1 MNAIAPVRR
10 LTVLYDAECSLCAF
24 LRDWL
29 LRQPQLVPLEP
40 VPAASEEARRRFPGL
55 DHGATLDEITVV
67 GDAGQVYRGPAAW
80 VVTLWALREHRPLA
94 HRLSTPSGRQ
104 VARGAGAPGAARR
117 RAVGRPGVP
126 ARGRLVVPPRQRLE
140 LHRARLRRRHLR
152 PSVAAP
158 LLTLGSLPVP
168 AKNDGPDDGATPT
181 KSEQTRALILETAMR
196 LFQERGYDKTTMR
209 AIAKEAGVSVGNAYY
224 YFAGKEHLIQGF
236 YDRIAAEHQ
245 VAVREILDR
254 ERDLE
259 ARLAGVLRAW
269 LDIAAPYH
277 EFAVQFFKN
286 AADPDSPLSPFS
298 PESEHAREEAISVHR
313 EVLAGATKTKVPEE
327 LRDVLP
333 ELMWL
338 SQMGLVLYW
347 IFDRTEGRERSY
359 RLAERGARLTARGVV
374 LARFR
379 VLRPLVREVHELF
392 TEFLPGM
399 TNAIPDP
406 AARRRSDP

>member
-1 MNAIAPVRR
+1 M
-10 LTVLYDAECSLCAF
+10 
-24 LRDWL
+24 
-29 LRQPQLVPLEP
+29 
-40 VPAASEEARRRFPGL
+40 
-55 DHGATLDEITVV
+55 
-67 GDAGQVYRGPAAW
+67 
-80 VVTLWALREHRPLA
+80 
-94 HRLSTPSGRQ
+94 
-104 VARGAGAPGAARR
+104 
-117 RAVGRPGVP
+117 
-126 ARGRLVVPPRQRLE
+126 
-140 LHRARLRRRHLR
+140 
-152 PSVAAP
+152 
-158 LLTLGSLPVP
+158 P
-168 AKNDGPDDGATPT
+168 AKNDGPDEGANPT

-209 AIAKEAGVSVGNAYY
+209 AIATEAGVSVGNAYY

-236 YDRIAAEHQ
+236 YDRIAAEHR
-245 VAVREILDR
+245 VAVREVLDR
-254 ERDLE
+254 ETDLE
-259 ARLAGVLRAW
+259 ARLAGVLRVW
-269 LDIAAPYH
+269 LDIATPYH

-298 PESEHAREEAISVHR
+298 EESEHAREEAISIHR

-359 RLAERGARLTARGVV
+359 RLAERGARLTARGVS

-392 TEFLPGM
+392 TDFLPGM
-399 TNAIPDP
+399 TKVLPTP
-406 AARRRSDP
+406 GRS

>member
-1 MNAIAPVRR
+1 M
-10 LTVLYDAECSLCAF
+10 
-24 LRDWL
+24 
-29 LRQPQLVPLEP
+29 
-40 VPAASEEARRRFPGL
+40 PAKNE
-55 DHGATLDEITVV
+55 
-67 GDAGQVYRGPAAW
+67 GPAA
-80 VVTLWALREHRPLA
+80 
-94 HRLSTPSGRQ
+94 
-104 VARGAGAPGAARR
+104 AGP
-117 RAVGRPGVP
+117 
-126 ARGRLVVPPRQRLE
+126 Q
-140 LHRARLRRRHLR
+140 
-152 PSVAAP
+152 
-158 LLTLGSLPVP
+158 
-168 AKNDGPDDGATPT
+168 T

-224 YFAGKEHLIQGF
+224 YFEGKEHLIQGF

-254 ERDLE
+254 ETDLE
-259 ARLAGVLRAW
+259 ARLAGVLTAW
-269 LDIAAPYH
+269 LNIAEPYH

-298 PESEHAREEAISVHR
+298 PESEHAREQALSVHR
-313 EVLAGATKTKVPEE
+313 ELLAGSKAKVAPE

-359 RLAERGARLTARGVV
+359 RLARRGARLTARGVA

-379 VLRPLVREVHELF
+379 VLRPLVLEVHELF
-392 TEFLPGM
+392 TDFLPGM
-399 TNAIPDP
+399 TRALPDP
-406 AARRRSDP
+406 AARAGREEAGEG